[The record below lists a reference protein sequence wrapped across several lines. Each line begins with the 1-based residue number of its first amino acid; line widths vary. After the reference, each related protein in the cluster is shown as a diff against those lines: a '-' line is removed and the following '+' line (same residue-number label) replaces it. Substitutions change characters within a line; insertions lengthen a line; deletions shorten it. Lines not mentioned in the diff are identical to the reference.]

1 MKIEVTKLNIINE
14 MDVVLAHRR
23 AMQIA
28 KFAGITLP
36 EQTRFATAVSEI
48 CRNCLEYARE
58 GNIIFYADND
68 SEKAAIE
75 AEIRDKGKGI
85 SGLDKILQRDPLT
98 YKGRGLGII
107 FARRLSDVFDIKS
120 NTSGTTV
127 RIRKTSIN
135 RKSSLSKIIIDGWK
149 KHIHD
154 EPSLSAYEELKIR
167 NAQLLELTDE
177 LRQQKDQIELLNQ
190 RLRQSNKNMQE
201 FTFAISHDL
210 KTPLT
215 SLKLSLSLM
224 QPDTKDAK
232 LSDVIN
238 RSVNRLDKTIHGLID
253 ILHIQNPDKHVIRDI
268 RFAQLMQEV
277 EEDHKISIQST
288 KARIERNFNKA
299 ESLFYLE
306 GYAKSILTNL
316 VSNSIK
322 YRSDLPLAI
331 TVQTEPTKKGVRL
344 TYTDNGIGIDLSRNS
359 SNIFKPFRRLTTQG
373 EGKGI
378 GLYMIKTMVENNGGS
393 VEVSSKPGKG
403 TTFIF
408 DLVKYE

>member
-1 MKIEVTKLNIINE
+1 MKIEVTKLNIANE

-28 KFAGITLP
+28 KFAGISLP

-85 SGLDKILQRDPLT
+85 TGLDKILERDPLT
-98 YKGRGLGII
+98 YRGRGLGII
-107 FARRLSDVFDIKS
+107 FARRLSDQFEIR
-120 NTSGTTV
+120 SGTGGTVV
-127 RIRKTSIN
+127 RIRKTSFS
-135 RKSSLSKIIIDGWK
+135 KKTSLSKIIIDGWK
-149 KHIHD
+149 KHIQD

-167 NAQLLELTDE
+167 NAQLLEITDE

-224 QPDTKDAK
+224 QPGEKDAR
-232 LSDVIN
+232 LTDVIN

-253 ILHIQNPDKHVIRDI
+253 ILHIQNPDKQVIRDV

-277 EEDHKISIQST
+277 EEDHRASIQST
-288 KARIERNFNKA
+288 KAKIHLNFKKA
-299 ESLFYLE
+299 ETLSYLE

-316 VSNSIK
+316 ISNSVK
-322 YRSDLPLAI
+322 YRSALPLSI
-331 TVQTEPTKKGVRL
+331 TILTEPTKKGVRL
-344 TYTDNGIGIDLSRNS
+344 TYTDNGIGIDLSQNS
-359 SNIFKPFRRLTTQG
+359 SDIFKPFRRLTTVG

-393 VEVSSKPGKG
+393 VQVSSTPGTG